1 MTLWVGII
9 FDKEG
14 LCSIRS
20 RYSVSFFLLLLELN
34 VLLPPIFFNLI
45 GLFCHI
51 ISIACLEKLLRFFLV
66 AEETPLVAA
75 AETDN
80 DRDHREHLQLE
91 GLVEVVALLRPGHR
105 LTVDLN
111 CFELVVPAI
120 WTEFIIIKKTAV
132 PNDG

>member
-1 MTLWVGII
+1 MTLWVGTI

-20 RYSVSFFLLLLELN
+20 RYSVSFFLLLLKLN

-80 DRDHREHLQLE
+80 DRDH
-91 GLVEVVALLRPGHR
+91 
-105 LTVDLN
+105 
-111 CFELVVPAI
+111 
-120 WTEFIIIKKTAV
+120 
-132 PNDG
+132 